1 MGEGRGGRVQA
12 VILVGGRGA
21 RLRPLTDRRPKAVVP
36 ILGQP
41 FLATQFDLLRRAGI
55 RDVTLC
61 LGHLPRRIRPM
72 FGDGA
77 AFGLSLRYAVEP
89 QPLGTGGALG
99 RLRARLRKPFLCMNG
114 DVLWNLDFRA
124 LAETHRT
131 SAAALTLALTR
142 VRDAAA
148 YGRVATCEQHGL
160 ARVTAFEEK
169 TPEAGAADISLGA
182 YFMDPDIFDFIPRG
196 KAVSLERD
204 VFPEVIRSGRRVA
217 AHRHD
222 GYFLDIGVIS
232 RYRQAHRDAL
242 DGRIRIHGV
251 GPANPGGVIVGKTA
265 SIHPEAEL
273 SGPAYVGDGAV
284 VRARARIGP
293 YAVLGRRALVEEG
306 AAVEDAILWA
316 GTRVGPGAAVRQAV
330 VGAAGFV
337 GREAV
342 VEGVILGDKSVVPGF
357 SRIPWSPA
365 RRSP

>member
-1 MGEGRGGRVQA
+1 MGGGPRERVKA

-21 RLRPLTDRRPKAVVP
+21 RLRPLTAGRPKAVVP

-41 FLATQFDLLRRAGI
+41 FLATQFDLLRQAGF
-55 RDVTLC
+55 RDVVLC
-61 LGHLPRRIRPM
+61 LGHLPRRLRPM

-77 AFGLSLRYAVEP
+77 AFGLRLEYAVEP
-89 QPLGTGGALG
+89 LPLGTGGALG
-99 RLRARLRKPFLCMNG
+99 RLRARLREPFLCMNG

-124 LAETHRT
+124 LAATHRT

-142 VRDAAA
+142 VPDAAA
-148 YGRVATCEQHGL
+148 YGRIATCERQGM

-169 TPEAGAADISLGA
+169 APEAGAADISVGA
-182 YFMDPDIFDFIPRG
+182 YFMDPGIFDFIPRG
-196 KAVSLERD
+196 RPVSLERD
-204 VFPEVIRSGRRVA
+204 VFPEVIRSGRRIV
-217 AHRHD
+217 AHRHE

-242 DGRIRIHGV
+242 DGRIRIHGA
-251 GPANPGGVIVGKTA
+251 GPANPGGVIVGKAA
-265 SIHPEAEL
+265 SIHPEAVL
-273 SGPAYVGDGAV
+273 SGPAYVGDRAV

-293 YAVLGRRALVEEG
+293 YAVLGRRVVVEEG

-316 GTRVGPGAAVRQAV
+316 GTRVGPEAVVRRAV

-337 GREAV
+337 GREALI
-342 VEGVILGDKSVVPGF
+342 EGVVLGDKSVVPGF
-357 SRIPWSPA
+357 SRIPWSPD